1 VAEAGQNNCPLI
13 TINVTDKYRTGKE
26 ELLITLERNIK
37 LLRVYN
43 IKGVSAFSFF

>member
-26 ELLITLERNIK
+26 ELSTMPERNME
-37 LLRVYN
+37 LLRVHN
-43 IKGVSAFSFF
+43 VKGVLAFPFL